1 MTRNFISFFFYFLGR
16 IMISWKW
23 FLFLFCWNEFSL
35 RGTDLI
41 SWDRIL
47 FRGEDFFSVGKNFIS
62 LERIFVCWNECY
74 FVRPNVASWGG
85 FFFRRK
91 EFHFVGTN
99 FCLLERMLISWER
112 MLFRGEEFFFRRNE
126 FLFESTQADVLKMSC
141 CPLSFGITP
150 PQQTKQ

>member
-1 MTRNFISFFFYFLGR
+1 MTRNFISFFFLFLR
-16 IMISWKW
+16 KNYDFLKMIS
-23 FLFLFCWNEFSL
+23 FF
-35 RGTDLI
+35 
-41 SWDRIL
+41 IL
-47 FRGEDFFSVGKNFIS
+47 
-62 LERIFVCWNECY
+62 LERIFAPWNGSY
-74 FVRPNVASWGG
+74 FVRPNIISWGG
-85 FFFRRK
+85 FFFRRKEFHFVGTHFCLLERMLFRETECCFMGRIFFRRK